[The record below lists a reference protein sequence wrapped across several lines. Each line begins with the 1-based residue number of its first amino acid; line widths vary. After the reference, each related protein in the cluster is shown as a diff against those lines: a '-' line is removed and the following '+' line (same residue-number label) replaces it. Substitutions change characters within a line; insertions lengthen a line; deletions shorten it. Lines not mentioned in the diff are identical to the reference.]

1 MRKIAKSLVLQKI
14 KEAGAKARA
23 GKIKP
28 FTATVSG
35 VLSTK
40 TNLITY
46 CSEELGFELVTTKS
60 FQVRPN
66 HGNRE
71 PIICEPELGS
81 FGNSVGL
88 RNVGMDKAFDEIKA
102 LREKI
107 DLKAILNVSISAS
120 SAEDFISLVKK
131 FESVAD
137 MLELNFSCPHASA
150 GFGASIGCDQGIAA
164 EYVRQVREAVP
175 DCQTPI
181 FVKLT
186 PNVDSIGRIAKAV
199 IDAGADGLVAINTV
213 GPKVHIEPHA
223 KKPILQNKLG
233 GKGGMSGTWVFE
245 RALECITEIRSAVGD
260 EVPIIGMGGVSTGK
274 QAAKLVSAG
283 ADVVGLGSVCGMLE
297 QEDLKTFFASL
308 KTDARSCILGKE
320 QDTSSKFLRTKKAL
334 QYQPKTII
342 EKVYDSEDVIIIT
355 LNGEC
360 EFQAGEFVFL
370 WIPGVGEKPF
380 SLADANPLR
389 LIIKKRGAFTEALF
403 ELKEGDTVYMRGL
416 YGRGVET
423 LHTKKALLLAGGT
436 GIAVLPALARKLKK
450 QNTQVITYIGSSGAE
465 DLIAKDSSDTEKA
478 NSIEK
483 ILISCGEYKKIADK
497 GKIARV
503 LDVLKE
509 DLDTNKALFHDD
521 DSEETN
527 SNNFACYLVG
537 PMIFMKTAAKILLD
551 KGISSDRIFLSLE
564 MNTMCGIG
572 VCGECACG
580 NVLTCKQGTFVK
592 LPYLQKQ
599 GLA

>member
-1 MRKIAKSLVLQKI
+1 MRKLAKSTVLHRI
-14 KEAGAKARA
+14 KDAGKNARA
-23 GKIKP
+23 GKITP
-28 FTATVSG
+28 FIATVSG

-46 CSEELGFELVTTKS
+46 CSEELDFELVTTKS
-60 FQVRPN
+60 FQVTPN
-66 HGNRE
+66 TGNRE

-88 RNVGMDKAFDEIKA
+88 RNVGMDKAFEELKA
-102 LREKI
+102 LREKV

-164 EYVRQVREAVP
+164 EYVRQVKEAVP
-175 DCQTPI
+175 NCQTPI

-186 PNVDSIGRIAKAV
+186 PNVENIGKIAKAV

-223 KKPILQNKLG
+223 QKPILQNKLG
-233 GKGGMSGTWVFE
+233 GKGGMSGSWVFE
-245 RALECITEIRSAVGD
+245 RALECVSEIRSAVGN

-274 QAAKLVSAG
+274 QLAELVNAG
-283 ADVVGLGSVCGMLE
+283 ADVVGIGSACGMLE
-297 QEDLKTFFASL
+297 QEYLKPFF
-308 KTDARSCILGKE
+308 DAVKIDAQSCILGKY

-342 EKVYDSEDVIIIT
+342 EKVYDSEDIIIIT

-360 EFQAGEFVFL
+360 EFEAGEFVFL

-403 ELKEGDTVYMRGL
+403 KLQEGDTVYMRGL
-416 YGRGVET
+416 YGRGVKT
-423 LHTKKALLLAGGT
+423 PPTDKALLLAGGT
-436 GIAVLPALARKLKK
+436 GIAVLPALAGKLKK
-450 QNTQVITYIGSSGAE
+450 QNTQIFTYIGTSGAE
-465 DLIAKDSSDTEKA
+465 DLIAKNSADTEKA
-478 NSIEK
+478 NSIERL
-483 ILISCGEYKKIADK
+483 LISCGEYKKIADK

-509 DLDTNKALFHDD
+509 DLDNNKDLLGTDELKPESD
-521 DSEETN
+521 RL
-527 SNNFACYLVG
+527 ACYLVG
-537 PMIFMKTAAKILLD
+537 PMIFMKTASQILLD
-551 KGISSDRIFLSLE
+551 KGISTDKIFLSLE

-580 NVLTCKQGTFVK
+580 NILTCKQGTFVG
-592 LPYLQKQ
+592 LPYLQEQ